1 MAVDPGNVHHGF
13 FAAAPIP
20 SRLPAQRGRPVGSVG
35 FPHHARNGKVADEK
49 KKRQTD
55 ARRGLLSRRVPSCWS
70 KISFLFLPTTS
81 TGGNAPLCQH
91 FPPSTLP
98 PFIATPRA
106 GPQLLQPASSMS
118 TQQLQEFLRLHHEL
132 HDSFS
137 WRSTSGKVLFL
148 VASPSSSPCG
158 GDKIRVSA

>member
-20 SRLPAQRGRPVGSVG
+20 SRLPAQRGRPVES
-35 FPHHARNGKVADEK
+35 VADEK

-55 ARRGLLSRRVPSCWS
+55 ARRGLLARRVPSCWS

-91 FPPSTLP
+91 FPPSTPVEGTKSASLHEHLLTYAVAPVSSPATTPPPDEAMGDIIPHELGEMFIKLGRLP
-98 PFIATPRA
+98 PPTRMLFGLDELDDPRA
-106 GPQLLQPASSMS
+106 
-118 TQQLQEFLRLHHEL
+118 
-132 HDSFS
+132 
-137 WRSTSGKVLFL
+137 
-148 VASPSSSPCG
+148 
-158 GDKIRVSA
+158 